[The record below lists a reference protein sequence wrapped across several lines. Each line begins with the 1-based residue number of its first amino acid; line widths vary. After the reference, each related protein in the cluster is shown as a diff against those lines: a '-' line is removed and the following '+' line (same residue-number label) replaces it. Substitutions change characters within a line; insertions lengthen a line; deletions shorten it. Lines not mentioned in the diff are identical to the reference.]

1 MHQSISITDFETL
14 YGNEQLAIID
24 IRDTHSFLQGHLASA
39 ISLPTTVLPNA
50 LKQLDSNETYY
61 IISYNGRR
69 SEVIAGFMESKG
81 FKAIHVI
88 GGMKKIEKSLLA
100 A

>member
-1 MHQSISITDFETL
+1 MHYSISIKDFETL
-14 YGNEQLAIID
+14 YATNSINVID
-24 IRDTHSFLQGHLASA
+24 IRDTHSFLESHLASA

-50 LKQLDSNETYY
+50 LSQLDKEEVYY

-69 SEVIAGFMESKG
+69 SEVIAGFMQSKG
-81 FKAIHVI
+81 YKAIHVI
-88 GGMKKIEKSLLA
+88 GGMKQIEKELLA